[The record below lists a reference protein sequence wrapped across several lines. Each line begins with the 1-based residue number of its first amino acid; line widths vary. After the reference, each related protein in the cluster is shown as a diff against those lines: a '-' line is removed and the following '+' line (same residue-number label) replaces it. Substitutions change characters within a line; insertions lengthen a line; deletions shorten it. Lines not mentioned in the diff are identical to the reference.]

1 MIIQL
6 LSGSSPPPHYCNKC
20 NKTLETN
27 QQGFMRH
34 MSVDHEMVML
44 YVDNDMSP
52 NNLESKESW
61 QFVVDK

>member
-1 MIIQL
+1 
-6 LSGSSPPPHYCNKC
+6 
-20 NKTLETN
+20 
-27 QQGFMRH
+27 MRH

-61 QFVVDK
+61 QSE